1 MGLTMSRA
9 AEWTSTSG
17 EGRGGKLEYTAV
29 NNEIL
34 TSIVQWIET
43 FLQTRGQE
51 VSHLTFHTPLAW
63 YTTLTPDLFTGNSE
77 YKKRCVCDFISFYF
91 ALIFVCITSI

>member
-51 VSHLTFHTPLAW
+51 VSNLTFHTPLAW

-77 YKKRCVCDFISFYF
+77 YKKR
-91 ALIFVCITSI
+91 FV

>member
-9 AEWTSTSG
+9 AEWTSTTGQGS
-17 EGRGGKLEYTAV
+17 GGKLEYTAV

-34 TSIVQWIET
+34 TNIVQWIEN

-51 VSHLTFHTPLAW
+51 VSQISFHSPLSW
-63 YTTLTPDLFTGNSE
+63 YTTLTPDLFTGNAD
-77 YKKRCVCDFISFYF
+77 YKKRYAYLSHFFY
-91 ALIFVCITSI
+91 